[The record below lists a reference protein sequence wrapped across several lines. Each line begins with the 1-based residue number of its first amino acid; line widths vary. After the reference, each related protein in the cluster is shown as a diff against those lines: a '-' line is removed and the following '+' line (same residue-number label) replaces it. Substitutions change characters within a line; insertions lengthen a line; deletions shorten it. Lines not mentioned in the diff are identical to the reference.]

1 MSEEMNIFREI
12 CDTIDVRIG
21 YADEHQI
28 SKFFNRSMY
37 ASGKRNESDLDK
49 PIKDCHIEKTK
60 AQIDFIYK
68 AFEAGR
74 REHFVIK
81 RVIGKRKTVVQYFP
95 LFLEGVFKGV
105 FETITYPE
113 ELLEDFPFPG
123 EFDLVK
129 AGQNIEKK

>member
-1 MSEEMNIFREI
+1 MSEEMKIFREI

-37 ASGKRNESDLDK
+37 ASGKRKE
-49 PIKDCHIEKTK
+49 
-60 AQIDFIYK
+60 YK
-68 AFEAGR
+68 AFEGGR
-74 REHFVIK
+74 REPFVIK

-105 FETITYPE
+105 FETISYPE

-129 AGQNIEKK
+129 AGQNAEKK